1 MKIQNESVEHASEPL
16 TESKPLSSAR
26 FRVVP
31 RLASRVAGN
40 VASAEIMSLLEAFNR
55 EQGPNLII
63 VTHEFDFAAETIRII
78 SMLDGRGDD
87 NHHHRGAQAPG
98 GEQWPNRVGQKR
110 SQALGPPA
118 D

>member
-63 VTHEFDFAAETIRII
+63 VIHEFDFAAETSRII
-78 SMLDGRGDD
+78 SMLDGRGD
-87 NHHHRGAQAPG
+87 NNHHRGDQVPG
-98 GEQWPNRVGQKR
+98 GEQWPDRVGQGR
-110 SQALGPPA
+110 SQALEPPTE
-118 D
+118 